1 MNASKFYGTR
11 SKKALDKIKE
21 LEKAVVEFIA
31 DRDRWISRYEL
42 ERRNGNDLQLKV
54 DAMKTAIDGQKELA
68 DNLLIKNKELV
79 AQIRELEKLEIDAPV
94 DLVPTIKATSEELGV
109 HLLPAGNYTIEL
121 VDGRMKI
128 IGVAK

>member
-1 MNASKFYGTR
+1 MNYDTEYPT
-11 SKKALDKIKE
+11 KKAKNDKIKE
-21 LEKAVVEFIA
+21 LEKEFA
-31 DRDRWISRYEL
+31 SMTKKRDDWMYKFKDLHEENVDCLSRI
-42 ERRNGNDLQLKV
+42 
-54 DAMKTAIDGQKELA
+54 DAMQTAIYGQKELA
-68 DNLLIKNKELV
+68 DNLLAKNKELV